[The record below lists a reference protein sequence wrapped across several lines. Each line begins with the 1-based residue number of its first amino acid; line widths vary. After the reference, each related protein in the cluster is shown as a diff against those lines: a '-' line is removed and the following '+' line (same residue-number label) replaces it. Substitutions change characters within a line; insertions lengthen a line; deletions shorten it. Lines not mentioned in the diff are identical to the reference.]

1 MDQNHF
7 VDAIQNKKMVRLT
20 FISKENGQKLTRT
33 CAPMDF
39 GPRRL
44 AQNQSDRY
52 HLWDFES
59 DHRHH
64 ILSLLPE
71 RIVDME
77 ILGDEFSP
85 SEFVSWPT
93 NWFVKRDWGKYS

>member
-1 MDQNHF
+1 MYQNNF
-7 VDAIQNKKMVRLT
+7 VDAIQSKKKIRLT
-20 FISKENGQKLTRT
+20 YLSKEDGKKLTKT

-44 AQNQSDRY
+44 AHNQSDRY

-59 DHRHH
+59 DQRHH

-71 RIVDME
+71 RVVDME
-77 ILGDEFSP
+77 FLADEFTP
-85 SEFVSWPT
+85 DDFISWPT
-93 NWFVKRDWGKYS
+93 NWFITRDWGKHS

>member
-1 MDQNHF
+1 MYQGDF
-7 VDAIQNKKMVRLT
+7 VNAIQDKKKIRLT
-20 FISKENGQKLTRT
+20 YISKEDGNKLTRI

-44 AQNQSDRY
+44 AHNQSDRY

-71 RIVDME
+71 RVVDME
-77 ILGDEFSP
+77 FLTDEFTP
-85 SEFVSWPT
+85 DEFISWPT
-93 NWFVKRDWGKYS
+93 NWFVKRDWGIYS